1 MYFGLSALSFFIAA
15 RNVFFRKKN
24 QVHWRM
30 ALLMNSYTLILI
42 IGAKSI
48 FGGLAPLGWGLTL
61 NAIMQEKATN
71 RPVHADAPVR

>member
-1 MYFGLSALSFFIAA
+1 
-15 RNVFFRKKN
+15 
-24 QVHWRM
+24 
-30 ALLMNSYTLILI
+30 MNSYTLILI